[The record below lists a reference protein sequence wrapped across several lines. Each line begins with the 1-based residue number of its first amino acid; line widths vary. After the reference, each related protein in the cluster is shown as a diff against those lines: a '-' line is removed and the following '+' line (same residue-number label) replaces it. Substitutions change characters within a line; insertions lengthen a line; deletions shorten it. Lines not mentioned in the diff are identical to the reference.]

1 MEHLLLRGGWSE
13 GRRLE
18 VILAEEVGHVLR
30 VEALGV
36 GALQERLALV
46 RLVRLEERL
55 VPVHHH
61 VR

>member
-18 VILAEEVGHVLR
+18 VILAEEVGHVLW

-55 VPVHHH
+55 VPVHQD